1 MNQKEVSKK
10 VTYIVEEME
19 RQVMNSSKCEELR
32 AMMLSE
38 IKTHIKVVRIHKTG
52 QVLRDR
58 YYSIRVMNCCA

>member
-32 AMMLSE
+32 VMMLSE
-38 IKTHIKVVRIHKTG
+38 SKTHIKVVRIHKTG
-52 QVLRDR
+52 RVLRDR